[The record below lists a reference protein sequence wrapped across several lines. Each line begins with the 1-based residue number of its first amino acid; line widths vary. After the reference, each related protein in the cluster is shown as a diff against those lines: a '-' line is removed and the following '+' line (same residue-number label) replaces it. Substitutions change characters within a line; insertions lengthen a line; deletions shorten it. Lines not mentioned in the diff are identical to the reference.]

1 MKLSRRE
8 IAMVALCVV
17 VVAFIGVPS
26 LKQMQPVESRTP
38 EALAADAGRVRA
50 RCAALEQE
58 IASLEKEVR
67 SLSWSEEPSR
77 LPTRILTELD
87 LVAEKAGVTLAT
99 LRPGRPVAVAS
110 GSKLPFTVQV
120 RAPFPKAIRFLRR
133 LQQTQDRVALE
144 RLQVV
149 STDASTDIV
158 SLELRLAVYSSVPP
172 ESK

>member
-1 MKLSRRE
+1 MTHFGISAVVRGNTAERRVIAKERRAEATGLREEGCGGGRGMKLSRRE

-17 VVAFIGVPS
+17 VAFIG
-26 LKQMQPVESRTP
+26 
-38 EALAADAGRVRA
+38 ALAEADAARRKSHSRGARRGCWRVRA

-110 GSKLPFTVQV
+110 GSKLPFTG
-120 RAPFPKAIRFLRR
+120 RCGRPFQKRSGF
-133 LQQTQDRVALE
+133 
-144 RLQVV
+144 
-149 STDASTDIV
+149 
-158 SLELRLAVYSSVPP
+158 
-172 ESK
+172 

>member
-8 IAMVALCVV
+8 MGMVALCVL
-17 VVAFIGVPS
+17 VVASIGVPS
-26 LKQMQPVESRTP
+26 LKQVKSIDSRTP
-38 EALAADAGRVRA
+38 EALAADAERVRA

-58 IASLEKEVR
+58 IAGLEKDVR

-99 LRPGRPVAVAS
+99 LRPGRPMAVAS

-120 RAPFPKAIRFLRR
+120 RAPFPKAVQFLRR

-149 STDASTDIV
+149 STDASTDVV

-172 ESK
+172 KSK